1 MPGNRDKTN
10 YQTLAD
16 FARLVGVDRTTVLAW
31 VRSGRLKSKKKSN
44 SKKRHRL
51 NEHLFCRYSARN
63 FMKPY
68 PKYSTTWSETD
79 IYVLLNWTGTD
90 EQLAKAVGR
99 SVNAVRIKRSRLN
112 SQKNGPNIQDGGGRE
127 LC

>member
-1 MPGNRDKTN
+1 MSKADKTN

-16 FARLVGVDRTTVLAW
+16 FARFVGVDRSTVLAW
-31 VRSGRLKSKKKSN
+31 VRSGRIESRKSKKEFN
-44 SKKRHRL
+44 RKKRHKL
-51 NEHLFCRYSARN
+51 NETLFYRVDKRK

-68 PKYSTTWSETD
+68 PKYSTTWSATE
-79 IYVLLNWTGTD
+79 IYTLRSWTGTD

-112 SQKNGPNIQDGGGRE
+112 AG
-127 LC
+127 

>member
-1 MPGNRDKTN
+1 MDKREVGRCCLSKADKTN

-16 FARLVGVDRTTVLAW
+16 FARFVGVDRTTVLAW
-31 VRSGRLKSKKKSN
+31 VRSGRIESRKSKKEFN
-44 SKKRHRL
+44 RKKRHKL
-51 NEHLFCRYSARN
+51 NENLFYRVDKIK

-68 PKYSTTWSETD
+68 PKYSTTWSAAE
-79 IYVLLNWTGTD
+79 IYTLRSWTGTD

-112 SQKNGPNIQDGGGRE
+112 NG
-127 LC
+127 